1 MLLAFTQCLPIAV
14 ASMLK
19 KRDTKIFMPAKFLK
33 PFISCLAI
41 CLASNIAVVYAQLTP
56 EQLREQQAMLQEQS
70 KAQEQARA
78 NALKAQAKAKRDA
91 LKKRAEQALNQ
102 SQNNGSDSIEKVR
115 INMNNAEIR
124 TVIQWVAEQTNK
136 NFIIDPRVKGRI
148 SVLSNQP
155 MTLDEAYQV
164 FLTALDVYG
173 FAAVESGNNV
183 KVIPNA
189 QARSAGLPIIESFN
203 DPNDDNSELVLHV
216 IRVENISANEVV
228 TILRPLVPQTGH
240 LGAFPSSNSVVIADR
255 ANNINRLTQLI
266 KHIDATGEIDIEILP
281 LKHAT
286 AEEVISVLQPLLA
299 SGAGSGAKVPGTDI
313 VFASDERSNSILMT
327 GGIEKRKLVRDLIA
341 SLDRPL
347 QGSGNTKVVFL
358 NYIDAAELAPILEGM
373 TGSIKEE
380 QKNVALADADINIQS
395 SETTNAL
402 IITAPPSILE
412 SIENVIA
419 QLDIKRSQ
427 VMIEA
432 VIVEVTDSFSNTL
445 EVLWGTSPTQSGG
458 VASANLLGST
468 TTSLA
473 IAEDPAGALV
483 QSGLNWGFFR
493 NGSLRA
499 LLRAV
504 ASDNNNNV
512 LSTPSIITLDNEE
525 AEILVGSNVPFVTGS
540 QVSAASSTN
549 NPFQTIQREDIGITL
564 KITPKVSKEQTITL
578 EIEQEVES
586 VREEQIAAAQDLVTD
601 KRSIKTHVLVDD
613 GTILVL
619 GGLIEDRMTK
629 NHTKVPVLGDI
640 PLLGRLFRN
649 TSETTRKQ
657 NLMVFIK
664 ATIIDDEDIAEE
676 KTRESYDFIR
686 DKQLNSKGNRRE
698 RLELPEYEDAYP
710 QPSATPYAEDE
721 EEPLFFESNR

>member
-1 MLLAFTQCLPIAV
+1 MVFSFHKVFPAALLLLALFAGWLAT
-14 ASMLK
+14 
-19 KRDTKIFMPAKFLK
+19 PA
-33 PFISCLAI
+33 
-41 CLASNIAVVYAQLTP
+41 VYAQTDNLTP
-56 EQLREQQAMLQEQS
+56 AQKAKEQLRALAQKRKLELQGS
-70 KAQEQARA
+70 PNNEQAVT
-78 NALKAQAKAKRDA
+78 AKAEANR
-91 LKKRAEQALNQ
+91 LNNSVNSNGNTNSNTQ
-102 SQNNGSDSIEKVR
+102 VNNSNVNNNNPFIKSEEKVR

-124 TVIQWVAEQTNK
+124 SVIQWVSEQTNK

-155 MTLDEAYQV
+155 MSMDDAYQV

-183 KVIPNA
+183 KIIPNA
-189 QARSAGLPIIESFN
+189 QARSSGLPIVDSFN
-203 DPNDDNSELVLHV
+203 NPDEDNSELVLHV
-216 IRVENISANEVV
+216 IQVENISANEVV

-266 KHIDATGEIDIEILP
+266 KHIDATGDLDIEVIP
-281 LKHAT
+281 LEHAT
-286 AEEVISVLQPLLA
+286 AADVISVLQPLLQ
-299 SGAGSGAKVPGTDI
+299 GGGTGGAKIPGTN
-313 VFASDERSNSILMT
+313 VNFATDERSNSILMS
-327 GGIEKRKLVRDLIA
+327 GNAEKRRLVRSLIEN
-341 SLDRPL
+341 LDRPL
-347 QGSGNTKVVFL
+347 QGAGNTKVVFL
-358 NYIDAAELAPILEGM
+358 NYIDAEELRPILEGM

-412 SIENVIA
+412 TIETVIA
-419 QLDIKRSQ
+419 QLDVKRSQ

-445 EVLWGTSPTQSGG
+445 EVLWATSPTQSGG
-458 VASANLLGST
+458 VSSANLLSG
-468 TTSLA
+468 TTSSLA
-473 IAEDPAGALV
+473 VGENPAAALV

-540 QVSAASSTN
+540 QVSAATSAS

-578 EIEQEVES
+578 DIEQEVES
-586 VREEQIAAAQDLVTD
+586 VREEQLAAAQDLVTD
-601 KRSIKTHVLVDD
+601 KRSIKTHVLVND
-613 GTILVL
+613 GEILVL
-619 GGLIEDRMTK
+619 GGLIEDRITK
-629 NHTKVPVLGDI
+629 NHTKVPLLGDI
-640 PLLGRLFRN
+640 PLVGRFFR
-649 TSETTRKQ
+649 STTDTIRKQ

-664 ATIIDDEDIAEE
+664 STIIDDAELARE
-676 KTRESYDFIR
+676 KTRESYETIREKQQSTKRNKKASVLPPFI
-686 DKQLNSKGNRRE
+686 DEPLAESNDVL
-698 RLELPEYEDAYP
+698 LELE
-710 QPSATPYAEDE
+710 
-721 EEPLFFESNR
+721 NKN